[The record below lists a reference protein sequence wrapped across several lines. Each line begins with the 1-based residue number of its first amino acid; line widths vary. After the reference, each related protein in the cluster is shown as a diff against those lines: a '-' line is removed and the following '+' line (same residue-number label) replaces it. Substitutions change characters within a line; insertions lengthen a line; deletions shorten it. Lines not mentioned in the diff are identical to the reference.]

1 MAYTPAGNKIQPTY
15 SRQIINGVRQ
25 LTKTGE
31 TKIYEKIQENKD
43 ECDIKKIIER
53 YIKGD
58 VEALN
63 RNTLKYGDMTIL
75 PKSLNEL
82 NQIRINAENEF
93 KNFPVDLREQ
103 FDNSYDKFL
112 YEIENGAAKAK
123 LDKYFNRKE
132 EKTVEQPTK
141 NEQIEALKAEYEA
154 NLNKLTQ
161 GDKTNE

>member
-1 MAYTPAGNKIQPTY
+1 MAFTPSGNKIQPTY
-15 SRQIINGVRQ
+15 SKQIINGVRQ

-31 TKIYEKIQENKD
+31 TNIYDKIQESKD
-43 ECDIKKIIER
+43 ECDVKKIIER

-63 RNTLKYGDMTIL
+63 KNVLKYGDMSIL

-82 NQIRINAENEF
+82 NQIKINAENEF
-93 KNFPVDLREQ
+93 KSFPVDLREQ
-103 FDNSYDKFL
+103 FDNSCDKFL

-132 EKTVEQPTK
+132 EKAVEQPTK
-141 NEQIEALKAEYEA
+141 TEQINALKAEYEA

-161 GDKTNE
+161 QGGNNE